1 MSIKDTVL
9 ASSPDLTHII
19 KKAVER
25 IGENHSLARDN
36 EGITMS
42 SQEIEKDRKEWRE
55 SDIIEE
61 SLKAVA
67 LEMAEKMVLEN
78 TIDGMV
84 KSTIKQMGGGSGF
97 KTPQGGSNTL
107 KKFATRQ
114 EVGEQDDI
122 NNPGGHKSFTSLGPV
137 GFPIQLAKD
146 LFKELPTDLQGKI
159 KNILRGGAVD
169 KVVIE
174 MKEMCKDVGGTWNAC
189 DEKRSPI
196 TGNPLESTCWCTN
209 KEGNKITPWINKY
222 QGIFNQKV
230 QAILDKMGKE
240 FEKLPNTQDG
250 WDSLIGLKEGAAM
263 SESTTDTIKKLVR
276 KKLKEANNGTPG
288 IDAYKKAFKES
299 GKENE
304 TYHKEFK
311 KKFDKY
317 GDFENNSHPEFPH
330 QNNSKTDYKSP
341 MYRGT
346 TEDEEFVDD
355 FAYPGL
361 QDFDIHNQDMER
373 LTDYLEGSSETGNAM
388 TDSDDKALGNV
399 VPDELGKKVLKS
411 IKRRKEKIAAE
422 KASMSNLRG
431 YTPDVQKVKQ
441 IKESINS
448 DIDKMKNLLGY
459 NKITQ

>member
-1 MSIKDTVL
+1 MSIL
-9 ASSPDLTHII
+9 AQSPDLTKII

-36 EGITMS
+36 NGVTMS
-42 SQEIEKDRKEWRE
+42 SHEIEEDRKEWRE
-55 SDIIEE
+55 NKVIEE

-67 LEMAEKMVLEN
+67 DEMAEKMVLEN
-78 TIDGMV
+78 TIDSMIKDFIKEDVIVEQVVPIELPEGCEECLRVAIGEKYESKADKIIIAMTEFIV
-84 KSTIKQMGGGSGF
+84 GGKMPSLIEIVALLEGINPMDAFTIGPELLGCAETCGISLSPEEIEYNQQAQTSGEYPSA
-97 KTPQGGSNTL
+97 KGWPAGNTL
-107 KKFATRQ
+107 
-114 EVGEQDDI
+114 
-122 NNPGGHKSFTSLGPV
+122 
-137 GFPIQLAKD
+137 
-146 LFKELPTDLQGKI
+146 
-159 KNILRGGAVD
+159 
-169 KVVIE
+169 
-174 MKEMCKDVGGTWNAC
+174 
-189 DEKRSPI
+189 DES
-196 TGNPLESTCWCTN
+196 
-209 KEGNKITPWINKY
+209 
-222 QGIFNQKV
+222 
-230 QAILDKMGKE
+230 M
-240 FEKLPNTQDG
+240 
-250 WDSLIGLKEGAAM
+250 
-263 SESTTDTIKKLVR
+263 TDTIKKLVK
-276 KKLKEANNGTPG
+276 KKLKEANRETPG
-288 IDAYKKAFKES
+288 IDAYEKAFKES
-299 GKENE
+299 GKENKK
-304 TYHKEFK
+304 YHKEFK
-311 KKFDKY
+311 SKFDKY

-346 TEDEEFVDD
+346 TEDDEFVED

-448 DIDKMKNLLGY
+448 DIDKMKKLLSY